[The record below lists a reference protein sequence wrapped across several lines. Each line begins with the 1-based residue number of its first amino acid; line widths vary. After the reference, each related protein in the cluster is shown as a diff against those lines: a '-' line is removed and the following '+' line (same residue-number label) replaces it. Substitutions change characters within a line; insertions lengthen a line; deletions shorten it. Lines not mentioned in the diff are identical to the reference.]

1 MNPKPQGWSYKDVTG
16 HIPNHTYGDKI
27 VASNVIGHTFYL
39 TGNDFSSFCT
49 SYTAQTGYTLN
60 NFITIPQKTQP
71 ERLQFGDEYFFYGT
85 IETDIMAT
93 IYEMRHVVQVGQN
106 QYTNSVNPTWVDYT
120 NTVGYT
126 NPRITEIGLF
136 DNENGFPDLMAI
148 AKFQS
153 PVERTGT
160 QQFVITID
168 F

>member
-1 MNPKPQGWSYKDVTG
+1 
-16 HIPNHTYGDKI
+16 
-27 VASNVIGHTFYL
+27 
-39 TGNDFSSFCT
+39 
-49 SYTAQTGYTLN
+49 
-60 NFITIPQKTQP
+60 
-71 ERLQFGDEYFFYGT
+71 
-85 IETDIMAT
+85 
-93 IYEMRHVVQVGQN
+93 MRHVVQIGQN

-120 NTVGYT
+120 NSVAYT